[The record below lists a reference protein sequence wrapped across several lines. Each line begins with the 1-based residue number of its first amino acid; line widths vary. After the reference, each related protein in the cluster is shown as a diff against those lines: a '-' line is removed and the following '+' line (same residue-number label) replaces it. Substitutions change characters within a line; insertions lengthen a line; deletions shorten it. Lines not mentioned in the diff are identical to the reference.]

1 MPRFISRVLFFV
13 LRLVLLTFSAI
24 FAISLLLASLILLA
38 VGLLRALFTGQKAK
52 PVDLGRFQRFSA
64 QATWG
69 KGKNLGA
76 APVNSGDVVDV
87 EVREIRQDPPRS

>member
-13 LRLVLLTFSAI
+13 LRDGAVKYGFLNFLATAF
-24 FAISLLLASLILLA
+24 FLLAL
-38 VGLLRALFTGQKAK
+38 GLLRALFTGQKAK

>member
-1 MPRFISRVLFFV
+1 MPLLISRILSFA
-13 LRLVLLTFSAI
+13 LRLVLWSFAAI
-24 FAISLLLASLILLA
+24 FAISLLLASLVLLA
-38 VGLLRALFTGQKAK
+38 LGLLRALFTGQKAK

-69 KGKNLGA
+69 KAGNPGA
-76 APVNSGDVVDV
+76 APVRSADVVDV